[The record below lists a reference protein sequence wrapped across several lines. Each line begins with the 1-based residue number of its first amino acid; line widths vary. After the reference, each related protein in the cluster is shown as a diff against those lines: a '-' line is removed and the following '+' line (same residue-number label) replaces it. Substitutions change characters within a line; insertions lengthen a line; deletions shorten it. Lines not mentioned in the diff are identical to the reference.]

1 MRIHDFV
8 CGEVEGMGMGMG
20 MRLKTTKLCILG
32 ILNMAPYHHHDLLPL
47 IINDDIIINHRLSS
61 LSPIRDLGQIIGDVV
76 DKVLFRDLVI

>member
-8 CGEVEGMGMGMG
+8 CGEVEGMGMGMR
-20 MRLKTTKLCILG
+20 MRLKTECILG

-47 IINDDIIINHRLSS
+47 IINDDIIHHRLSS
-61 LSPIRDLGQIIGDVV
+61 LSPIRDFGQIIGDVV